1 MLDHQFCSYISLF
14 YKIMFFLSFVFYVF
28 LIVII
33 ISLEANTFLENNEM
47 ITLSR
52 CFRKIYLLL
61 LTLIT
66 VEVYAQ
72 INIFK
77 LVFIFKLFYWFVEDL
92 EGTEIKKL
100 EKNSW
105 RKLMSCLKNK
115 VRHFYLTIWHRN
127 FLYIYSFCHG
137 RNWWGLFLPTHINSQ
152 CQVYIEIKKV

>member
-1 MLDHQFCSYISLF
+1 MGHFADVRRGRVGKKEGDGDFEGGLIPWCTLSELLLRVLDHQFCSYISLL

-92 EGTEIKKL
+92 EGT
-100 EKNSW
+100 
-105 RKLMSCLKNK
+105 
-115 VRHFYLTIWHRN
+115 
-127 FLYIYSFCHG
+127 
-137 RNWWGLFLPTHINSQ
+137 
-152 CQVYIEIKKV
+152 